1 MWSYLSDYVCVA
13 IYLTI
18 ILCKDMGD
26 YECVV
31 IFVGLCCY
39 IVDYDYMVIWVT
51 MWSRLVF
58 LPQYNGQACR
68 ISLLD

>member
-39 IVDYDYMVIWVT
+39 IVDY
-51 MWSRLVF
+51 
-58 LPQYNGQACR
+58 
-68 ISLLD
+68 